1 MQEKYCCVTCGTDA
15 NELSHHYK
23 EGVIKI
29 IHCKQCQNPVDPYI
43 ELDDLLVFIDF
54 VLLKLRAHRHVLFN
68 IDKIKYNHILKLSCA
83 LILVNAYIKWF
94 HLKNDQYQ
102 SIINH
107 DHHIFYAL
115 EYGFY
120 SKLLESF
127 FEYTIR
133 FGFIFMIAIVQYRQT
148 WTRQKPGSPGPGPP
162 VKARPGPG
170 PGPGPKRFYRDRNW
184 DPKKSILLFRA
195 LVLSS
200 IGQLFVLPLLIWSP
214 DHRDYYGLLICFIFT
229 IFCHTQALIASQLF
243 SSLISFLSS
252 TIAILLSKY
261 CVSLFSQNS
270 FL

>member
-1 MQEKYCCVTCGTDA
+1 MQEKYCCVTCGTYA

-148 WTRQKPGSPGPGPP
+148 WTRE
-162 VKARPGPG
+162 
-170 PGPGPKRFYRDRNW
+170 
-184 DPKKSILLFRA
+184 KSILLFRA

>member
-1 MQEKYCCVTCGTDA
+1 
-15 NELSHHYK
+15 
-23 EGVIKI
+23 
-29 IHCKQCQNPVDPYI
+29 
-43 ELDDLLVFIDF
+43 
-54 VLLKLRAHRHVLFN
+54 
-68 IDKIKYNHILKLSCA
+68 
-83 LILVNAYIKWF
+83 
-94 HLKNDQYQ
+94 
-102 SIINH
+102 
-107 DHHIFYAL
+107 
-115 EYGFY
+115 
-120 SKLLESF
+120 
-127 FEYTIR
+127 
-133 FGFIFMIAIVQYRQT
+133 MIAIVQYRQT